1 MNQNASITHATIL
14 APFFLTAL
22 TTVHTNKHKSKFYV
36 NFKSSL
42 PGLVQETWNWK
53 SDRKITFLHI
63 LGNSL

>member
-42 PGLVQETWNWK
+42 PGLVQET
-53 SDRKITFLHI
+53 
-63 LGNSL
+63 